1 MVLFLDVEELMQTE
15 TMDIIGMVRIRQ
27 NKIFEN
33 IFSTV
38 PEGGASFDKCF
49 DTYHGPEGFS
59 EPETAA
65 IRDFIMK
72 Q

>member
-1 MVLFLDVEELMQTE
+1 MFE
-15 TMDIIGMVRIRQ
+15 II
-27 NKIFEN
+27 IFP
-33 IFSTV
+33 V